1 MEKDEIKIQYQL
13 TDGNNKLHITK
24 NISRPFYQI

>member
-13 TDGNNKLHITK
+13 INGDYKLHSAK